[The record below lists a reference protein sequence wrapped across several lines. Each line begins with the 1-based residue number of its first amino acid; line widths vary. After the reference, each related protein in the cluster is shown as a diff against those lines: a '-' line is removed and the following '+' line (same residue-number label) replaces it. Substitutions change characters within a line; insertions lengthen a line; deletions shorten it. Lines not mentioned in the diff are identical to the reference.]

1 MLIEGENIY
10 DILGIEKDADK
21 RTIKQA
27 YAKLVKQYHPEEQP
41 EEWKRIHDAYEC
53 AMENASGQKQK
64 ISVPMPLDAREQERD
79 LTNLVNIPQPKE
91 VPNTPVENSEPT
103 PDKPA
108 EIYKM
113 SPTDSEDVFEKID
126 EIAEIQR
133 KEEEKAL
140 EDALNEIG
148 QLAWNNKFKKT
159 DWKEFFEHG
168 NLLPIISHE
177 KFLRELGGCFAYNQ
191 IDFTLYFYLNKQIGM
206 IDEYIREHNA
216 DMTRSKELAAVRYAK
231 EKVRL
236 AHKRYWE
243 EQVEER
249 LVKGAGP
256 IILALLVLF
265 TIILMIIGA
274 ARTKKEA
281 QSQRQGITTE
291 WQSEWNG
298 QQQDIY
304 ILE

>member
-1 MLIEGENIY
+1 MFIEGENIY
-10 DILGIEKDADK
+10 DILGVDRNADK

-27 YAKLVKQYHPEEQP
+27 YANLVKQYHPEEQP
-41 EEWKRIHDAYEC
+41 EEWKRIHDAYEM
-53 AMENASGQKQK
+53 AMKNFSEQKREV
-64 ISVPMPLDAREQERD
+64 SEPMPLDVREQERD
-79 LTNLVNIPQPKE
+79 LTDLVNIPQPKE
-91 VPNTPVENSEPT
+91 VPSTPVENPEPT
-103 PDKPA
+103 PDKQT
-108 EIYKM
+108 EIHEISK
-113 SPTDSEDVFEKID
+113 TDSEDIFD
-126 EIAEIQR
+126 EIDKIAELQQ
-133 KEEEKAL
+133 KEEDKAL

-159 DWKEFFEHG
+159 DWKGFFEQE
-168 NLLPIISHE
+168 NLLPVISHE

-191 IDFTLYFYLNKQIGM
+191 IDLTLYFYLNKQIGM

-265 TIILMIIGA
+265 TVTLMIIGS
-274 ARTKKEA
+274 ARTKKDE
-281 QSQRQGITTE
+281 QYQRQGITTE
-291 WQSEWNG
+291 WQNELNG